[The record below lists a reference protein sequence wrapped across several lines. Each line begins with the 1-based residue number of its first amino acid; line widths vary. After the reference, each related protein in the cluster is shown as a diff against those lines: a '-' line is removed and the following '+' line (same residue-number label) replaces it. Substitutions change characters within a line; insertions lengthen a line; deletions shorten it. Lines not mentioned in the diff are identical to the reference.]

1 MLPDSRSTARMQFHP
16 PTTSDRSLSLV
27 VSRLQQ
33 STLFR
38 DYQEAFEATT
48 GLPLVLRAAGS
59 FRTPLQGSKRANG
72 FCALMTQENKSCAS
86 CLQVQQQ
93 LEDEATHGPKTIKCY
108 AGLSESAVP
117 VRVGERIL
125 AYLQTGQ
132 VFLSPPTKQAIENIT
147 SFTASGKD
155 DATLRTMKSAYLL
168 TRTIPRKQYESILRL
183 LTIFAE
189 HLGTIS
195 NRLLVTE
202 VAPEPAA
209 MTRIRAFISSRQG
222 DAICLLD
229 VARAANMSA
238 CYFCRVFKRTT
249 GLTFTDYLARER
261 IESAKVMLHNSHTRI
276 SEAAYAAGFQSLS
289 QFNRVFRRI
298 EGESPS
304 HYRDHLGGSKRSP
317 HRITSLIHAA

>member
-1 MLPDSRSTARMQFHP
+1 M
-16 PTTSDRSLSLV
+16 V

-33 STLFR
+33 SKLFR
-38 DYQEAFEATT
+38 DYQDAFETTT

-72 FCALMTQENKSCAS
+72 FCALMTQENKSCSS

-93 LEDEATHGPKTIKCY
+93 LEDEATQGPKTTQCY

-132 VFLSPPTKQAIENIT
+132 VFLTPPTKQEIKNAT
-147 SFTASGKD
+147 GFSAPGKT
-155 DATLRTMKSAYLL
+155 DATLQAMKSAYLL

-189 HLGTIS
+189 HLGSIS

-202 VAPEPAA
+202 EEPESAA
-209 MTRIRAFISSRQG
+209 MTKIRAYISSHQS
-222 DAICLLD
+222 DAICLVD

-238 CYFCRVFKRTT
+238 CYFCRIFKRTT

-261 IESAKVMLHNSHTRI
+261 VESAKVMLLNSHTRI

-289 QFNRVFRRI
+289 QFNRVFRRV
-298 EGESPS
+298 EGESPT
-304 HYRDHLGGSKRSP
+304 HYRDHLGGTKR
-317 HRITSLIHAA
+317 TSARTTALIHAA